1 MDEQQ
6 YKRQEAHKRSIKF
19 VHGSSPMDVK
29 QNTSAHEM
37 QQAERAAAEDILN
50 EGLRNL
56 PNAETLPL
64 KLDLGLNVKI

>member
-1 MDEQQ
+1 
-6 YKRQEAHKRSIKF
+6 
-19 VHGSSPMDVK
+19 MDVK
-29 QNTSAHEM
+29 QNTSALEM

>member
-1 MDEQQ
+1 
-6 YKRQEAHKRSIKF
+6 
-19 VHGSSPMDVK
+19 VK
-29 QNTSAHEM
+29 QNTSALEM